1 MKKEIFEKAIYLGT
15 VETRNAIYSVYLV
28 RRIGGKRSYVGV
40 TDYEKKI
47 IKIEHGDLLEMILTF
62 KHELMHI
69 WLYEHGYK
77 EQDGGCFSF
86 EEVCEVAAKASRFIE
101 MNANEFQSIFL
112 KRR

>member
-1 MKKEIFEKAIYLGT
+1 MLTRYLGEVIT
-15 VETRNAIYSVYLV
+15 DNFSTYKVYV
-28 RRIGGKRSYVGV
+28 VQRIEGKHTYVGV
-40 TDYEKKI
+40 TNYEEKT
-47 IKIEHGDLLEMILTF
+47 IKIEHGNLSEMILTF

-101 MNANEFQSIFL
+101 MNANEFNQYF
-112 KRR
+112 